1 MELELQLMYTCRTS
15 EQGVS
20 CVCRPNS
27 SATCCNERN
36 IEAAKHLMELTR
48 QSCSGA
54 GPESTPDLIYLSSNL
69 SSRYKWHQTH
79 IRGPSISLAGEQPGQ
94 RLDILDHQHVNFLI
108 VTSVD
113 CQV

>member
-1 MELELQLMYTCRTS
+1 MELELQLMYTCPAT

-27 SATCCNERN
+27 SAACCNERN

-48 QSCSGA
+48 QSCSEA

-79 IRGPSISLAGEQPGQ
+79 NRGPSISPAGEQPGQ
-94 RLDILDHQHVNFLI
+94 RLDILDYLHVNFLI
-108 VTSVD
+108 VT
-113 CQV
+113 